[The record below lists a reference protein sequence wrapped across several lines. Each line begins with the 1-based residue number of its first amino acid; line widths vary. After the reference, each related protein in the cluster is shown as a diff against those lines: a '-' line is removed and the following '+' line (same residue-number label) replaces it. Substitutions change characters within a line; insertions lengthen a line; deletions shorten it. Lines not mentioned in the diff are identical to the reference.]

1 MEATFARVLQ
11 FTLAG
16 LAAFSVALWFAM
28 AVWTYRD
35 IERRSTNVAVQIL
48 ATLVVVLGFLPG
60 IVIYLLL
67 RPRETLEQRY
77 QREIEDSYLAQE
89 IGSIA
94 VCPDCAHPIKDE
106 FMFCPDCGN
115 SLRRTCGN
123 CSRLVDADWKIC
135 AFCGHDLPYRSSTP
149 TSNGRGQSAIP
160 PEPQRRH
167 AQSGDWEV
175 DMTSDDIGEPPAS
188 AAPGK
193 KSRARRQSQERGR

>member
-1 MEATFARVLQ
+1 MEETFARVLQ

-16 LAAFSVALWFAM
+16 LAAFGVALWFAM

-35 IERRSTNVAVQIL
+35 IERRSANVVVQVL

-60 IVIYLLL
+60 ITIYLLL
-67 RPRETLEQRY
+67 RPRETVEQRY

-94 VCPDCAHPIKDE
+94 VCQNCAHPIKDE

-115 SLRRTCGN
+115 SLRRTCGS
-123 CSRLVDADWKIC
+123 CGRLVDADWKIC
-135 AFCGHDLPYRSSTP
+135 AFCGHDLPYGSSSA
-149 TSNGRGQSAIP
+149 SNGRRQSAVP
-160 PEPQRRH
+160 PRPERRY

-175 DMTSDDIGEPPAS
+175 DISSDEDVEP
-188 AAPGK
+188 AARTEPGK
-193 KSRARRQSQERGR
+193 KSRTGRQNQESGDR